1 MKMLKLAKKYMIFL
15 IALSALIGLSL
26 WNINMGVK
34 AVYTIK
40 NSVKEM
46 IFILPPVFILLG
58 LLDVWVP
65 RETMVK
71 FMGEDSGL
79 KGALLAFILGSAA
92 AGPLYVVFPVAASFM
107 KKGVKFF
114 NILVLVG
121 AWSTTK
127 FPMLMFEYT
136 SMGAPFFLTRLS
148 MNIPI
153 IVFIALIINKFLGKE
168 EIDGIYEKA
177 EELG

>member
-1 MKMLKLAKKYMIFL
+1 
-15 IALSALIGLSL
+15 
-26 WNINMGVK
+26 MGVK
-34 AVYTIK
+34 AVYTIR

-65 RETMVK
+65 RETMMK
-71 FMGEDSGL
+71 FMGEGSGL
-79 KGALLAFILGSAA
+79 KGALLAFVLGSAA
-92 AGPLYVVFPVAASFM
+92 AGPLYVVFPVASSFM

-114 NILVLVG
+114 NILILVG

-136 SMGAPFFLTRLS
+136 SMGASFFLTRLS

-153 IVFIALIINKFLGKE
+153 IIIIAIIINKFLGKE
-168 EIDGIYEKA
+168 EINKIYEKA